1 MKGLFVL
8 ITLEDIL
15 RSDHPSENTTF
26 HNTAKQGQGCLHFS
40 ASYANLSCLE
50 APSTTMTRFS
60 KLKEKGDFFHQGLTS
75 CFCALFAQC
84 EGLCK
89 EDH

>member
-26 HNTAKQGQGCLHFS
+26 CNTAQQGQGCLHFS
-40 ASYANLSCLE
+40 ASYASLSCLE
-50 APSTTMTRFS
+50 APSAATTEFS
-60 KLKEKGDFFHQGLTS
+60 KLKEIKEFFHQGLIS
-75 CFCALFAQC
+75 
-84 EGLCK
+84 LCSVCPV
-89 EDH
+89 

>member
-26 HNTAKQGQGCLHFS
+26 HNTAEQGQGCLYFP
-40 ASYANLSCLE
+40 ASYAS
-50 APSTTMTRFS
+50 
-60 KLKEKGDFFHQGLTS
+60 
-75 CFCALFAQC
+75 
-84 EGLCK
+84 
-89 EDH
+89 